1 MNAMH
6 CPDRRIRHTL
16 LATVILTCTSLAG
29 TPALAATPAPDAGA
43 ATDCLFNWL
52 EGQYP
57 ALYAPPGATSMIRD
71 GYYYR
76 DYSSTGTRLAAG
88 TGRVWLL
95 APGAVDLAEAGPL
108 SVWLAQSG
116 CQTSDTTPPTVL
128 YTSRGNG
135 AVDVVRNARV
145 TAALSEPVQ
154 QSGLAEALTLT
165 RDDGQRVH
173 GTVSYDAA
181 EATLSFDPASDLAPN
196 RGYTATL
203 AATVRD
209 LAGNPLTTPYSWQFR
224 TTSGTRRNTEVQQQL
239 QFVLDRALWRYVIP
253 GGTMAILNGDGSL
266 WSAAA
271 GYSDITTRS
280 AMTEDLLLRIG
291 SNTKTYVATAVL
303 RLVDAGK
310 VNLDAPINTYLA
322 NEMRNY
328 LPNYDGNLI
337 TVRQLLQ
344 HTSGIVNF
352 TTDAEWGA
360 AFISDPTKRYFPQE
374 LLLIANRNVTPAT
387 VVPPGQFSY
396 SNTNYVL
403 LGLLLGNVGPYV
415 YDDAIRLDITTPL
428 GLANTLVPA
437 IGDAVPPPLT
447 SRGYWEDTETG
458 LLHDVT
464 IKDPSTVW
472 SSGDMIADVAD
483 LARWGQAL
491 GRGTLISPASQAARL
506 TYVDMTDNLQ
516 YGLGIVRDRSANLL
530 GHQGGII
537 GYTSQTY
544 YVPDESATVAFFY
557 NRTLDLHD
565 YSVVMTYDALKL
577 LWPERYRWLTWN
589 AVETT
594 TAPARAQSLAAGTPT
609 TSQPAAPA
617 RGRPG
622 FLTEY

>member
-1 MNAMH
+1 MH
-6 CPDRRIRHTL
+6 RLDYRIRRTL
-16 LATVILTCTSLAG
+16 LVSAILVGTSGGSL
-29 TPALAATPAPDAGA
+29 PALATTPAPDAGA

-57 ALYAPPGATSMIRD
+57 TLYAPAGTTSMIRD

-108 SVWLAQSG
+108 ATWLAQSG
-116 CQTSDTTPPTVL
+116 CQANDTTSPTVL
-128 YTSRGNG
+128 YTSRSDG
-135 AVDVVRNARV
+135 AREVVLNARI
-145 TAALSEPVQ
+145 TAALSEPIQ
-154 QSGLAEALTLT
+154 QNALAEALTLT
-165 RDDGQRVH
+165 RDDGHQVQ
-173 GTVSYDAA
+173 GSVSYNPAA
-181 EATLSFDPASDLAPN
+181 ATLSFNPAGDLAPG
-196 RGYTATL
+196 RSYTATL
-203 AATVRD
+203 TTTVRD
-209 LAGNPLTTPYSWQFR
+209 LAGNPLTLPHSWQFR
-224 TTSGTRRNTEVQQQL
+224 TTSDTRRNTEVQQQL
-239 QFVLDRALWRYVIP
+239 QFLLDRALWRYAIP
-253 GGTMAILNGDGSL
+253 GGTMAILGSDASL
-266 WSAAA
+266 WTGAA
-271 GYSDITTRS
+271 GYADITTRS
-280 AMTEDLLLRIG
+280 AMTEDRLLRIG

-303 RLVDAGK
+303 QQVDAGR

-322 NEMRNY
+322 NEMHNY
-328 LPNYDGNLI
+328 LPNYNGNLI
-337 TVRQLLQ
+337 TVHQLLQ

-352 TTDAEWGA
+352 TIDAEWGD
-360 AFISDPTKRYFPQE
+360 AFITDPTKRYFPQE

-387 VVPPGQFSY
+387 VIPPGHFSY

-403 LGLLLGNVGPYV
+403 LGLLLGKVGPYV
-415 YDDAIRLDITTPL
+415 YDNAIRYDITTPL
-428 GLANTLVPA
+428 GLTNTLVPA
-437 IGDAVPPPLT
+437 IGDAVPPPKT
-447 SRGYWEDTETG
+447 SRGYWEDDETG

-472 SSGDMIADVAD
+472 SSGDMITDITD

-491 GRGTLISPASQAARL
+491 GRGALISPASQAQRL
-506 TYVDMTDNLQ
+506 SYVEMSANLQ

-537 GYTSQTY
+537 GYTSQVY
-544 YVPDESATVAFFY
+544 YIPDENATVAFFY
-557 NRTLDLHD
+557 NRTLALHD

-594 TAPARAQSLAAGTPT
+594 TAPARAQSLTINAPT
-609 TSQPAAPA
+609 APQTVMPA